1 MVSIK
6 KNGKK
11 ILRITTVATS
21 LKTLLK
27 GQLYFLNRFFEI
39 VGVAYG
45 ADKLLEVAESEQIKV
60 REVKMYRNI
69 SIVQDLKSLVS
80 LIYLIYVEKPYIVHS
95 NTPKASLLSMIAAW
109 ICRVPHR
116 IYTVTGL
123 RFETTKGFLRKLL
136 IFMEKVTCLCA
147 TKVIPEGEGVK
158 KSLRRENITTKP
170 LEVILNG
177 NINGI
182 DTRFFSAGAVDK
194 TKEELRK
201 EFNIPQSSFVFIF
214 VGRMVRDKGINEL
227 VAAFSQLYPED
238 KNTRLLLVGPYE
250 NELDPLLPETID
262 AIDNHPGIVAV
273 GFQKD
278 VRPFFKLADAL
289 TFPSYREGFPN
300 VVMQAG
306 AMGLP
311 AIVTDING
319 CNEIILEGKNGVIIP
334 SQNTSALFAA
344 MKDFL
349 LAKEATQKMA
359 KQSRSLITSRYEQ
372 KEVWKAILEMYQSL
386 E

>member
-1 MVSIK
+1 MEGSK
-6 KNGKK
+6 KK
-11 ILRITTVATS
+11 IIRVTTVPQS
-21 LKTLLK
+21 LQSLLK
-27 GQLYFLNRFFEI
+27 GQLRFMSSYYDMVAVSSDGNCFEDMVKEQGVRGIKLNMTRKITPFKDLCSLFQLI
-39 VGVAYG
+39 
-45 ADKLLEVAESEQIKV
+45 KLFKQ
-60 REVKMYRNI
+60 
-69 SIVQDLKSLVS
+69 
-80 LIYLIYVEKPYIVHS
+80 EKPFIVHTH
-95 NTPKASLLSMIAAW
+95 TPKAGTLGMIAAW
-109 ICRVPHR
+109 ITRVPHR
-116 IYTVTGL
+116 IHTVAGL
-123 RFETTKGFLRKLL
+123 PLLVAKGPKRSLL
-136 IFMEKVTCLCA
+136 NFVERVTYSCA
-147 TKVIPEGEGVK
+147 TKVLPNSFALKDIIIENKLGSPKKIGV
-158 KSLRRENITTKP
+158 IG
-170 LEVILNG
+170 NG
-177 NINGI
+177 SSNGI
-182 DTRFFSAGAVDK
+182 DTRFFSADAVDK
-194 TKEELRK
+194 TKEELRT

-227 VAAFSQLYPED
+227 VAAFSQLYSEN
-238 KNTRLLLVGPYE
+238 KNTRLLLVGSYE
-250 NELDPLLPETID
+250 KELDPLLPETID
-262 AIDNHPGIVAV
+262 TIDNHPGIVAM

-289 TFPSYREGFPN
+289 AFPSYREGFPN

-334 SQNTSALFAA
+334 SQNTSALLAA

-349 LAKEATQKMA
+349 LVKEATQKMA

>member
-1 MVSIK
+1 MEGSK
-6 KNGKK
+6 KK
-11 ILRITTVATS
+11 IIRVTTVPQS
-21 LKTLLK
+21 MKGLLK
-27 GQLYFLNRFFEI
+27 GQLRFMSSYYDMVAVSSDGNCFE
-39 VGVAYG
+39 
-45 ADKLLEVAESEQIKV
+45 DMV
-60 REVKMYRNI
+60 REQGVRGIKLNMTRKI
-69 SIVQDLKSLVS
+69 TPFKDLCSLFQ
-80 LIYLIYVEKPYIVHS
+80 LIKLFKQEKPFIVHTH
-95 NTPKASLLSMIAAW
+95 TPKAGTLGMIAAW
-109 ICRVPHR
+109 ITRVPHR
-116 IYTVTGL
+116 IHTVAGL
-123 RFETTKGFLRKLL
+123 PLLVAKGPKRSLL
-136 IFMEKVTCLCA
+136 NFVERVTYGCA
-147 TKVIPEGEGVK
+147 TKVLPNSFALKDIIIENKLGSPKKIGVIGK
-158 KSLRRENITTKP
+158 GSS
-170 LEVILNG
+170 
-177 NINGI
+177 NGI
-182 DTRFFSAGAVDK
+182 DTRFFSADAVDK
-194 TKEELRK
+194 TKEELRT
-201 EFNIPQSSFVFIF
+201 EFNIPQSSFIFIF

-227 VAAFSQLYPED
+227 VAAFSQLYSKN
-238 KNTRLLLVGPYE
+238 KNTRLLLVGSYE
-250 NELDPLLPETID
+250 KELDPLLPETID
-262 AIDNHPGIVAV
+262 AIDNHPGIIAV

-289 TFPSYREGFPN
+289 AFPSYREGFPN

-349 LAKEATQKMA
+349 LVKEATQEMA

>member
-1 MVSIK
+1 MEGSK
-6 KNGKK
+6 KK
-11 ILRITTVATS
+11 IIRVTTVPQS
-21 LKTLLK
+21 LQSLLK
-27 GQLYFLNRFFEI
+27 GQLRFMSSYYDMVAVSSYGNCFE
-39 VGVAYG
+39 
-45 ADKLLEVAESEQIKV
+45 DMV
-60 REVKMYRNI
+60 REQGVRGIKLNMTRKI
-69 SIVQDLKSLVS
+69 TPFKDLYSLFQ
-80 LIYLIYVEKPYIVHS
+80 LIKLFKQEKPFIVHTH
-95 NTPKASLLSMIAAW
+95 TPKAGTLGMIAAW
-109 ICRVPHR
+109 ITRVPHR
-116 IYTVTGL
+116 IHTVAGL
-123 RFETTKGFLRKLL
+123 PLLVAKGPKRVLL
-136 IFMEKVTCLCA
+136 NFVERVTYGCA
-147 TKVIPEGEGVK
+147 TKVLPNSFALKDIIIENKLGFPQKIGV
-158 KSLRRENITTKP
+158 IG
-170 LEVILNG
+170 NG
-177 NINGI
+177 SSNGI

-194 TKEELRK
+194 TKEELRT

-227 VAAFSQLYPED
+227 VAAFSQLYSKN
-238 KNTRLLLVGPYE
+238 KNTRLLLVGSYE
-250 NELDPLLPETID
+250 KELDPLLPETID
-262 AIDNHPGIVAV
+262 AIDNHPGIIAV

-289 TFPSYREGFPN
+289 AFPSYREGFPN

-349 LAKEATQKMA
+349 LVKEATQKMA